1 MDCVMRHEQAMGNI
15 PRDVSMEKVGY
26 DIEST
31 VPEERRNGGACL
43 RFIEVKG
50 RQKGAATVT
59 VTKNEM
65 LTALNRPEEY
75 ILAIVEVDGAQ
86 TKTVY
91 LKTPF
96 NGMDKPSF
104 AEVSRN
110 FNILDLI
117 RNAEI
122 IYQE

>member
-1 MDCVMRHEQAMGNI
+1 
-15 PRDVSMEKVGY
+15 
-26 DIEST
+26 
-31 VPEERRNGGACL
+31 
-43 RFIEVKG
+43 
-50 RQKGAATVT
+50 
-59 VTKNEM
+59 M
-65 LTALNRPEEY
+65 LTALNRLEEF